1 MYTPI
6 DRLAHGQSGAGI
18 AWQACHTMEARG
30 DIRSAERLP
39 ANP

>member
-6 DRLAHGQSGAGI
+6 DRLAHGQSGARI
-18 AWQACHTMEARG
+18 AWQAHRTMEARG
-30 DIRSAERLP
+30 GMRGAERLP